1 LNSATSSIDFFISY
15 SDADVAW
22 AEWIAWTLERDGGY
36 AVCLPLWD
44 FVPGT
49 NFPLKTQEAVARAKH
64 TIAVLSPAYLRGNF
78 TGSHWAAAFARD
90 PSGIDRQLIPVMVE
104 ACAPDGLLGPIV
116 SVRLT
121 GLDETTARE
130 KLLQGVSRGLRP
142 TRFPAFPG
150 ASQAAPEHPAASPGV
165 PPAFP
170 AAPRSPGV
178 PGTAPT
184 DTAPAPEPPAPVPWM
199 PLATD
204 PPVSWE
210 NAGPWGVSASA
221 GHRLE
226 LHLLPVVPDIVQDLR
241 RIPLTVLVSAGRE
254 AGLFPASATV
264 TTETSKNHIAAFLA
278 DTAGL
283 RVTKGGQRSGWLRLP
298 LTEESVPPTAVADAI
313 TRLVAATANLR
324 PGLQGRVAFGVAI
337 SSGDKTTQRHP
348 PRSWLSSRYLAG
360 HVPQVAAEL
369 AEQFIGDATGLRPFT
384 SQG

>member
-36 AVCLPLWD
+36 TVCLPLWD

-49 NFPLKTQEAVARAKH
+49 NFLLKTQEAAARSKH
-64 TIAVLSPAYLRGNF
+64 TIAVLSPAYLRENL
-78 TGSHWAAAFARD
+78 TGPEWAAAFARD
-90 PSGIDRQLIPVMVE
+90 PRGIARQLIPVMVE
-104 ACAPDGLLGPIV
+104 TCTPDGLLGPIV
-116 SVRLT
+116 TIRLT
-121 GLDETTARE
+121 GLNETTARE
-130 KLLQGVSRGLRP
+130 KLLQGVSTGLRP
-142 TRFPAFPG
+142 TRLPAFPG
-150 ASQAAPEHPAASPGV
+150 AIQAAVPEHPVASPEV

-170 AAPRSPGV
+170 AAPRSAAV
-178 PGTAPT
+178 PGTAP
-184 DTAPAPEPPAPVPWM
+184 AAEPPAPVPWA
-199 PLATD
+199 PLTTD
-204 PPVSWE
+204 LPVPWE
-210 NAGPWGVSASA
+210 NAGSWGVSASA

-226 LHLLPVVPDIVQDLR
+226 LHLLPVVPDLVHDLR
-241 RIPLTVLVSAGRE
+241 RIPLTVLVGAGRE
-254 AGLFPASATV
+254 AGLFPTSATV

-283 RVTKGGQRSGWLRLP
+283 CVTRGGQRSGWLTLP
-298 LTEESVPPTAVADAI
+298 LTEESALPTAVADAM
-313 TRLVAATANLR
+313 TRLVAAMATLR

-337 SSGDKTTQRHP
+337 SSGGKTTRVHP

-369 AEQFIGDATGLRPFT
+369 AEQFIDDATGRHLFT